1 MKGDKEAFRGTTSED
16 KEMTVIDTILTG
28 IVMLLGTED
37 IDYLIFERDLDE
49 WKRVGWLR
57 RN

>member
-1 MKGDKEAFRGTTSED
+1 
-16 KEMTVIDTILTG
+16 MTRKPLSVADTVLVTL
-28 IVMLLGTED
+28 VMLLGTEG

-49 WKRVGWLR
+49 WKIVSWLR